1 MLKNLQ
7 KRNQGFTIVEVMIVL
22 AIAGLIIL
30 VVLLAVPALQRNS
43 RNTSIK
49 NDASAVAGAI
59 NEFQSSNNGRMP
71 EDVTCTNGTI
81 SVTSTSGTTVNGKTQ
96 GNTACSVPTTPAVP
110 TEAGVINVALGR
122 KCNEAGTGLATGS
135 AGTNARAA
143 AILYA
148 TETSGGTAP
157 QCLEA

>member
-43 RNTSIK
+43 RNTSLK
-49 NDASAVAGAI
+49 SDASSVAGAI
-59 NEFQSSNNGRMP
+59 NEFESVNNGRSP
-71 EDVTCTNGTI
+71 TAVTVANGVVTVAGAATDT
-81 SVTSTSGTTVNGKTQ
+81 SVTGKVQGGTTVNSNATG
-96 GNTACSVPTTPAVP
+96 TAASATSTVT
-110 TEAGVINVALGR
+110 VALGR
-122 KCNEAGTGLATGS
+122 KCNDTVVGAANTRA
-135 AGTNARAA
+135 NAVTYV
-143 AILYA
+143 L
-148 TETSGGTAP
+148 ETSSATAA